1 MAGRSEDSVFLVELA
16 SLRDPDLVTTEIQV
30 ALRAPSAVTLDRLRS
45 LADFIGN
52 RPIMIVLDNCE
63 HVRTPVARVAEALVD
78 RCPRLRVPQC
88 RRLQSRPS
96 DVP

>member
-1 MAGRSEDSVFLVELA
+1 MFLVELA

-45 LADFIGN
+45 LAEFIGN
-52 RPIMIVLDNCE
+52 RPILIVLDNCE